1 MEGNEIKEDTN
12 SKVQKREP
20 VNSFID
26 HLIEGPETKLFQMQH
41 RNRYNNSFIIRAW
54 VM

>member
-1 MEGNEIKEDTN
+1 MKLRIKEDIN
-12 SKVQKREP
+12 SKVQKRES

-26 HLIEGPETKLFQMQH
+26 HLIEGPETKLFKMQQ
-41 RNRYNNSFIIRAW
+41 RNRYNNSLIIRVW